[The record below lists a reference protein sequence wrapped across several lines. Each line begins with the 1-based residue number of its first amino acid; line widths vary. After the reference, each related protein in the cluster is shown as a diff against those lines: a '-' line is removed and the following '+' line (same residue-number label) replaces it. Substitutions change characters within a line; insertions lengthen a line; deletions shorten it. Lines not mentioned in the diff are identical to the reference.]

1 MWRSLVSGLLLAP
14 LYWLPAAPAAAQIQP
29 LPSWNE
35 GASRQRILQFVA
47 AVTTP
52 GGPDYVAPAERIAV
66 FDNDGT
72 LWSEQPMYVQL
83 AFAIDRARTL
93 VNQQPELAA
102 HPVLAAAA
110 AAGQG
115 EAMLSMGIPEL
126 LELVALTHAG
136 MDAEAFREL
145 AGDWFATACHPTWK
159 RSYRALT
166 YQPMRELLDYLRSHG
181 FQTYIVSAGGVEFV
195 RVVSEDLYG
204 IPPEQVIGSL
214 VASRYGSQEGE
225 PVILRQPE
233 VQVINDRAVKP
244 VMIEQVIGRRPIAAF
259 GNSDGDFEML
269 EWTTT
274 QPGPSLGLIVRH
286 DDPVREV
293 AYDSRSAFGR
303 LDRALKEAPQR
314 GWAVVSMRDD
324 WAQVFA
330 DPPAQPGLARSVGDT
345 RCGGAATEPP
355 IPADAG

>member
-14 LYWLPAAPAAAQIQP
+14 LYWLPAVPAAAQIQP

-35 GASRQRILQFVA
+35 GAARQRILQFVA

-52 GGPDYVAPAERIAV
+52 GGPDYVAPVERIAV

-72 LWSEQPMYVQL
+72 LWAEQPMYVQL

-93 VNQQPELAA
+93 VSQQPELAA

-110 AAGQG
+110 AARHG
-115 EAMLSMGIPEL
+115 EAMPSMGIPEL

-145 AGDWFATACHPTWK
+145 VGNWFASACHPTWK
-159 RSYRALT
+159 RSYRSLT

-195 RVVSEDLYG
+195 RVVSEELYG
-204 IPPEQVIGSL
+204 IPPEQVIGSF
-214 VASRYGSQEGE
+214 VASRYALQDGL
-225 PVILRQPE
+225 PTIVRQAE
-233 VQVINDRAVKP
+233 VQLINDGAIKP
-244 VMIEQVIGRRPIAAF
+244 VMIEQVIGRQPIAAF

-269 EWTTT
+269 EWTTS
-274 QPGPSLGLIVRH
+274 QPGASLGLIVHH
-286 DDPVREV
+286 DDPEREV
-293 AYDSRSAFGR
+293 AYDSPSSIGR
-303 LDRALKEAPQR
+303 LDRALKEAPRR
-314 GWAVVSMRDD
+314 GWMVVSMRDD
-324 WAQVFA
+324 WARVFA
-330 DPPAQPGLARSVGDT
+330 DHPARPLEAE
-345 RCGGAATEPP
+345 CP
-355 IPADAG
+355 